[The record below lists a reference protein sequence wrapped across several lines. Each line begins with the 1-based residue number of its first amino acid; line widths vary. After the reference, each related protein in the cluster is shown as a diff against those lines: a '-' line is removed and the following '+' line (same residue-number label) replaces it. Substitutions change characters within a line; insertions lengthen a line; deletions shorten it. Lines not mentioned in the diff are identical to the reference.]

1 MLTEDDIDLK
11 AEVIAEEDSEEMAS
25 EEIASEE
32 IVSVDEAV
40 IGVVEE

>member
-1 MLTEDDIDLK
+1 M
-11 AEVIAEEDSEEMAS
+11 IAEEDSEEMAS